1 MTLPDEMF
9 NSIRSARMFM
19 TALMDPAL
27 TPKVPKEIRSR
38 ARDRLKHFPSEFEI
52 NRLEEM
58 FNTMNQDQNILI
70 AETNKEIKSVTNGL
84 FLAQHSLNRV
94 ASALEKIINTGRGK

>member
-1 MTLPDEMF
+1 MTLPEEMF

-38 ARDRLKHFPSEFEI
+38 ARDRLKHF
-52 NRLEEM
+52 
-58 FNTMNQDQNILI
+58 
-70 AETNKEIKSVTNGL
+70 
-84 FLAQHSLNRV
+84 
-94 ASALEKIINTGRGK
+94 AS